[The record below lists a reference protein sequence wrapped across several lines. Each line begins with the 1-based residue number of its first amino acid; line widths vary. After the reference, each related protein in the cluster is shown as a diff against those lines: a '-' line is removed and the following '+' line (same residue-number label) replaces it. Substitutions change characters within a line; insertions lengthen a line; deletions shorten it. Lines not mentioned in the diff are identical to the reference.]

1 MGGIGM
7 AKTYYELVGSVY
19 DKYDKRHP
27 YHDEEAI
34 YIENVSL
41 TSLEEIDAFTAGK
54 LAINFSSFLPSKYRD
69 KNQFAIRSSA
79 GSKSYYQKVIFGQP
93 ELVDIIAGIS
103 KRSITTPKGPRT
115 MKLVPLHFQLT
126 QQVIYPL
133 KTALETRNRDSLQA
147 LLPEG
152 SDFALR
158 VRQYLN
164 MDQSDP
170 YTGMLLT
177 NLLDEARNYPMFR
190 KLLVQRMKANT
201 NTIQKTSSNP
211 RKVKEPKKTTTVSYP
226 EFDDTDYAKHYTHW
240 YNQLNEE
247 KEEFLS
253 EEELDKAISYNDEG
267 PAKRGRS

>member
-1 MGGIGM
+1 
-7 AKTYYELVGSVY
+7 
-19 DKYDKRHP
+19 
-27 YHDEEAI
+27 
-34 YIENVSL
+34 
-41 TSLEEIDAFTAGK
+41 
-54 LAINFSSFLPSKYRD
+54 
-69 KNQFAIRSSA
+69 
-79 GSKSYYQKVIFGQP
+79 
-93 ELVDIIAGIS
+93 
-103 KRSITTPKGPRT
+103 